1 MAPLPHGL
9 IEKLHEG
16 KVIPFVGAGVSR
28 AVTDLSGQPL
38 FPSWPELLARAVERL
53 RADQNHKKANRAA
66 GELEDND
73 YLAAAKTARDGLGA
87 DWFPF
92 LNSQFDLDLTRARED
107 SLAAAKAVW
116 QLGSQLVITTNY
128 DRVLHFAQPHTRYWT
143 FNDRAALANPITT
156 SPTVWHLHGII
167 DHPEHLILTPAGYQL
182 LYPDSQ
188 IQAAHEAARSTLRH
202 LLTQRTFLFIGF
214 GMEQAL
220 KDQIQWVRDT
230 YAGAGGH
237 HYVLVTEANQAAMQ
251 APDPECANYDAT
263 NLKRVSP
270 VGLFPRGSTPE
281 GIADL
286 AGNVWEWSADWFD
299 SSEESRSQRGGSW
312 TNYVTGLRAAYRYSY
327 QPGNRYV
334 NLGFRCAR
342 DVPSA

>member
-9 IEKLHEG
+9 IEKLHKGE
-16 KVIPFVGAGVSR
+16 VIPFVGAGVSR

-73 YLAAAKTARDGLGA
+73 Y
-87 DWFPF
+87 
-92 LNSQFDLDLTRARED
+92 
-107 SLAAAKAVW
+107 LAAAKAVW

>member
-9 IEKLHEG
+9 IEKLHKGE
-16 KVIPFVGAGVSR
+16 VIPFVGAGVSR

-73 YLAAAKTARDGLGA
+73 YLAAAK
-87 DWFPF
+87 
-92 LNSQFDLDLTRARED
+92 
-107 SLAAAKAVW
+107 AVW

-143 FNDRAALANPITT
+143 FNDRAALANPIPT